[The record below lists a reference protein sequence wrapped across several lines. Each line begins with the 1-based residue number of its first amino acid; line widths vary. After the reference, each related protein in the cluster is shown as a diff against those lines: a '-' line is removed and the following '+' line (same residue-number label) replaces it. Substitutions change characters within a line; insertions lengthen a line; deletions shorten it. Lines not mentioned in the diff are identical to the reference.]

1 MRTQEHIAT
10 MCEMPQI
17 EGVIF
22 IAQPPEV
29 VFDVVAD
36 ERNEPRYN
44 PKMTAVRLVSDP
56 PLGKGT
62 RFVATMRSGRR
73 TFDMS
78 TEFTEFERPTRLG
91 SFSTVGGMRTAGAL
105 TFEPEGAGTRMS
117 WSWTIELDRL
127 LKLAAP
133 LVAWMGRRQERAIYT
148 SLKTLLE
155 SSEGRSA
162 IS

>member
-1 MRTQEHIAT
+1 MARIGGE
-10 MCEMPQI
+10 
-17 EGVIF
+17 IF

-56 PLGKGT
+56 PIAKGA
-62 RFVATMRSGRR
+62 RFAATMRSRRR
-73 TFDMS
+73 TFEMS
-78 TEFTEFERPTRLG
+78 TQFTEFERPTRLG
-91 SFSTVGGMRTAGAL
+91 SISTVGGMRTAGAV
-105 TFEPEGAGTRMS
+105 TFEPQDAGTRMS
-117 WSWTIELDRL
+117 WSWTIELDGLMRL
-127 LKLAAP
+127 TTP

-155 SSEGRSA
+155 SSEGERFRE
-162 IS
+162 